1 MQFLL
6 SGIIGSA
13 VGILGT
19 GLGGAIVTLIKR
31 PSLRLPG
38 LMMGFSGGI
47 MLGVVVFDLFP
58 KAAELADLNTAFLG
72 CAVGIIVMGILSCIV
87 NKYMP
92 DSQTNRVTLGTG
104 IIILL
109 GVALHNL
116 PEGIAIGSGL
126 SSEDVITAANYG
138 IRLSIIMVIH
148 DVPEGI
154 AISVPFKLSRLP
166 GWKII
171 GAAALSGVPTGIGA
185 LAGYLA
191 GGISQQVIALCIA
204 AAGGAMLYLTIKEL
218 LPGAMDIGGEYG
230 TASTALIGIAGAFL
244 MEKLI

>member
-19 GLGGAIVTLIKR
+19 GLGGALVALIKR

-58 KAAELADLNTAFLG
+58 KAAELAGLDTAFLG
-72 CAVGIIVMGILSCIV
+72 CALGIIAMGILSGIV
-87 NKYMP
+87 KNNAPADQSK
-92 DSQTNRVTLGTG
+92 RVTVGTG

-154 AISVPFKLSRLP
+154 AISVPFKLAKKP

-171 GAAALSGVPTGIGA
+171 FAAALSGVPTGVGA
-185 LAGYLA
+185 LIGYLA

-204 AAGGAMLYLTIKEL
+204 AAGGAMLYLTVIEL
-218 LPGAMDIGGEYG
+218 LPGAMDIGGAYPTAG
-230 TASTALIGIAGAFL
+230 TALVGIAGAFL